1 MVRAR
6 VYYNNCMLC
15 TQELEDFNM
24 VSVKWVWSFEGATHQ
39 IVLRHGRRS
48 GIRKIYLDK
57 ARSRPSVAGLGIAI
71 AWLGIAIVWLGIAI
85 AWLGIARCGPSVM
98 TLAPTPTPT
107 PPLPLP
113 GQGADRARLL
123 GVAPAERPRLAPPL
137 QHRGA
142 QGGDHDHVR
151 ALRVLPL
158 PGQG

>member
-1 MVRAR
+1 
-6 VYYNNCMLC
+6 
-15 TQELEDFNM
+15 M

-57 ARSRPSVAGLGIAI
+57 ARYMPRVAGLGIAMARLGIAI
-71 AWLGIAIVWLGIAI
+71 AWLGIAIAWLGIAVAWLGIAI

-137 QHRGA
+137 QHRGP
-142 QGGDHDHVR
+142 QGGDHHHVR

>member
-1 MVRAR
+1 
-6 VYYNNCMLC
+6 MLC

-57 ARSRPSVAGLGIAI
+57 ARYMPSVAGLGIAV
-71 AWLGIAIVWLGIAI
+71 AWLGIT
-85 AWLGIARCGPSVM
+85 RCGPSVM
-98 TLAPTPTPT
+98 TLAPTPPPT

-123 GVAPAERPRLAPPL
+123 GVAPAERPRLAPPF
-137 QHRGA
+137 QHRRA
-142 QGGDHDHVR
+142 QGGDHHHVR

>member
-1 MVRAR
+1 
-6 VYYNNCMLC
+6 MLC

-57 ARSRPSVAGLGIAI
+57 ARYMPSVAGLGIA
-71 AWLGIAIVWLGIAI
+71 V

-98 TLAPTPTPT
+98 TLAPTPPPT

-123 GVAPAERPRLAPPL
+123 GVAPAERPRLAPPF
-137 QHRGA
+137 QHRRA
-142 QGGDHDHVR
+142 QGGDHHHVR

>member
-1 MVRAR
+1 
-6 VYYNNCMLC
+6 
-15 TQELEDFNM
+15 M

-57 ARSRPSVAGLGIAI
+57 ARYMPSVAGLGIAV
-71 AWLGIAIVWLGIAI
+71 AR
-85 AWLGIARCGPSVM
+85 LGIARCGPSVM

-123 GVAPAERPRLAPPL
+123 GVAPAERPRLAPPF
-137 QHRGA
+137 QHRRA
-142 QGGDHDHVR
+142 QGGDHHHVR

>member
-1 MVRAR
+1 
-6 VYYNNCMLC
+6 
-15 TQELEDFNM
+15 M

-57 ARSRPSVAGLGIAI
+57 ARYMPSVAGLGIAM
-71 AWLGIAIVWLGIAI
+71 AWLGIAIAGLGIAIAWLGIAI

-123 GVAPAERPRLAPPL
+123 GVAPAERPRLAPPF
-137 QHRGA
+137 QHRRA
-142 QGGDHDHVR
+142 QGGDHHHVR
-151 ALRVLPL
+151 TLRVLPL

>member
-1 MVRAR
+1 
-6 VYYNNCMLC
+6 
-15 TQELEDFNM
+15 M

-57 ARSRPSVAGLGIAI
+57 ARYMPSVAGLGIA
-71 AWLGIAIVWLGIAI
+71 V

-123 GVAPAERPRLAPPL
+123 GVAPAE
-137 QHRGA
+137 
-142 QGGDHDHVR
+142 
-151 ALRVLPL
+151 
-158 PGQG
+158 

>member
-1 MVRAR
+1 
-6 VYYNNCMLC
+6 MLC

-57 ARSRPSVAGLGIAI
+57 ARYMPSVAGLGIA
-71 AWLGIAIVWLGIAI
+71 V

-123 GVAPAERPRLAPPL
+123 GIAPAQRPRLAPLL
-137 QHRGA
+137 QHRRA
-142 QGGDHDHVR
+142 QGGDHHHVR

-158 PGQG
+158 PG

>member
-1 MVRAR
+1 
-6 VYYNNCMLC
+6 MLC

-57 ARSRPSVAGLGIAI
+57 VRSMPSVAG
-71 AWLGIAIVWLGIAI
+71 LGIAI
-85 AWLGIARCGPSVM
+85 AWLGIARCGPSVI

-142 QGGDHDHVR
+142 QGGDHHHVR